1 MQLVPL
7 DAVPSQRFTI
17 SLSNQA
23 CQIEL
28 YQKVQGLF
36 MNVSVNDELI
46 IGGVICLNQVRI
58 VRDLYLGFLGDFFFN
73 DSQGS
78 SDPYYTGLGSRFQLV
93 YVPPEEL
100 PEGVG

>member
-1 MQLVPL
+1 MQIVPL
-7 DAVPSQRFTI
+7 DAVAAQKFTI

-36 MNVSVNDELI
+36 INISVNDVLI
-46 IGGVICLNQVRI
+46 IGGVLCLNQVRI
-58 VRDLYLGFLGDFFFN
+58 VRDLYLGFAGDFFFN

-78 SDPYYTGLGSRFQLV
+78 DDPVYTGLGTRFSLI
-93 YVPPEEL
+93 YVSPEEL
-100 PEGVG
+100 PAGVG